1 MDKQERKLKGKYK
14 FIKRLKKYG
23 YKAADAFKENYN
35 LWVFKTTGSPCSCWM
50 CRGDKFNRK
59 IKHKNKIDE

>member
-1 MDKQERKLKGKYK
+1 MDKQERKLKGRYK

-23 YKAADAFKENYN
+23 YKAVDAFKENHN
-35 LWVFKTTGSPCSCWM
+35 LFVFKTTGSPCSCWM
-50 CRGDKFNRK
+50 CSGDKFSRK